1 MTAKLWCLL
10 FLFLV
15 GWSQSYAQ
23 TIHYQKSEEPLL
35 QIKKTSNQDWLSY
48 TEPIYEGINN
58 GVYWFKI
65 EIPATSE
72 AYVLHIPEA
81 HITRAWL
88 YQQDVEISRTE
99 KTRFVHFRLL
109 PTQKTTTYYLKVD
122 CLLEARIP
130 LQLLEEVEYYRSE
143 QLEILGT
150 GAYYGIVICILMI
163 NFFSYLNLSHK
174 TYLYYIF
181 MTICMSAN
189 AVYKDGSF
197 ALLFGAEGI
206 NEYIEP
212 TINSILGI
220 SCIFCIES
228 YLRISRDYPRLYRIG
243 IGLVVLSQLLNIGV
257 LLTHGSF
264 WYYVTTELVVL
275 LALDVFCLSGYLL
288 WRKTKSLE
296 SGMFFLAYGIP
307 LFVAHG
313 YYLSP
318 YFGLQ
323 FMNIS
328 FVWYKVGSVFEMAVF
343 TYVIIYQSKRLSL
356 KNHEMRQK
364 IVDYTAQLSH
374 FHENSNEKETHT
386 LELIKRYRFTL
397 KEIEILQD
405 ISGGSTNKDIANKH
419 FISQNTVKYH
429 IRNIF
434 DKLNVNNRKEAG
446 SKLVSISSEQT
457 QGY

>member
-1 MTAKLWCLL
+1 MTTKSWCLL
-10 FLFLV
+10 FLFILS
-15 GWSQSYAQ
+15 GGCLPSLAQS
-23 TIHYQKSEEPLL
+23 IHYLKSEQSLA
-35 QIKKTSNQDWLSY
+35 QAIAISDQDWLPY
-48 TEPIYEGINN
+48 TEPIYEGMNN

-65 EIPATSE
+65 DLPATSE
-72 AYVLHIPEA
+72 AHVLHIPEA

-88 YQQDVEISRTE
+88 YQQGAEIPRVER
-99 KTRFVHFRLL
+99 TRFVHFRLL
-109 PTQKTTTYYLKVD
+109 PSQEATTYYLKID

-130 LQLLEEVEYYRSE
+130 LQLLKEVAYYRTE

-150 GAYYGIVICILMI
+150 GVYYGIVFCILMI

-174 TYLYYIF
+174 AYLYYIF

-197 ALLFGAEGI
+197 ALLFGPHGI

-228 YLRISRDYPRLYRIG
+228 FLRISRDYPGLYRTG
-243 IGLVVLSQLLNIGV
+243 IGLVILSQLLNVGV
-257 LLTHGSF
+257 LLTHGSLGF
-264 WYYVTTELVVL
+264 YVATELVVL
-275 LALDVFCLSGYLL
+275 LALDVFCLTGFLL

-323 FMNIS
+323 FMNVS

-343 TYVIIYQSKRLSL
+343 TYVIIYQSKKLSL

-364 IVDYTAQLSH
+364 IVDYTAQLSS
-374 FHENSNEKETHT
+374 FYENSKEKETQT
-386 LELIKRYRFTL
+386 MELIKRYRFTL

-405 ISGGSTNKDIANKH
+405 ISGGKTNKDIADAH

-434 DKLNVNNRKEAG
+434 EKLNVNNRKEAG
-446 SKLVSISSEQT
+446 SKLVGMAGDSI
-457 QGY
+457 